1 MRLQQ
6 SKHQAISMIA
16 AVAGGGMIFAA
27 STAFAEP
34 DMYYMHNGSAYYVW
48 SNRQACEHDLRSSG
62 NACKKFGRQEMCG
75 VQLYSTQATL
85 NVAIDKA
92 NRKEDFELRN
102 LSNNSHYCPIDN

>member
-34 DMYYMHNGSAYYVW
+34 DMYYLHNGSPYFIW
-48 SNRQACEHDLRSSG
+48 SDLETCEHDLSQSG
-62 NACKKFGRQEMCG
+62 NSCANWTTRDFGG
-75 VQLYSTQATL
+75 QLVWSTQATK
-85 NVAIDKA
+85 NVAID
-92 NRKEDFELRN
+92 RLDRN
-102 LSNNSHYCPIDN
+102 DEVRIRHLNGDSTFCVIG